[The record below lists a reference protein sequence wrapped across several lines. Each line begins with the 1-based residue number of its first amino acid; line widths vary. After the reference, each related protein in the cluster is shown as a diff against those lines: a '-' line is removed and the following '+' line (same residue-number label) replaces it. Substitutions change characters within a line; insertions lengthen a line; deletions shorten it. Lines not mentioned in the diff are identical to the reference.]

1 MLFGGHQFFAKRST
15 VFHEEQ
21 FNRKENS
28 SLVRYHCFPR
38 AFRMINTKKRVKW
51 NQANAV
57 RLTWII
63 CVFITSHNFCTIWIV
78 GLIYYTKSP
87 SLIALSFLV
96 FFFSVTLLNARYL
109 IKYIISCWRFF
120 QVTFVLRI
128 DHFIPR
134 LQCTC
139 RAFHTSSFFVT
150 IGPRRTKAAVIALV
164 TRRTTNTR

>member
-1 MLFGGHQFFAKRST
+1 MVNSFIWNQTWRHAYNVSVSQVRKHTLAWVNDFKEFSTLHDMLFGGHQFFAKRST

-28 SLVRYHCFPR
+28 SLVRNHCFPR

-63 CVFITSHNFCTIWIV
+63 SDFITSHNFCTIWIV

-96 FFFSVTLLNARYL
+96 FFF
-109 IKYIISCWRFF
+109 
-120 QVTFVLRI
+120 Q
-128 DHFIPR
+128 
-134 LQCTC
+134 
-139 RAFHTSSFFVT
+139 
-150 IGPRRTKAAVIALV
+150 
-164 TRRTTNTR
+164 